1 MQVTSPSSTQL
12 KKITAPGPR
21 GLPIIG
27 NLPIIGPYPYL
38 TFTDLAKKYGDVF
51 QIRIFSQPVVVLNR
65 LETIRE
71 ALLKQQGDFAGRPD
85 FFTLRKAVKGRAI
98 GGREYGLPWKRH
110 REIAINALHMFVTSK
125 TASIEQ
131 TVMQEATELVNILL
145 SYQSQPFDPTMEV
158 NLSVANVMVK
168 ILFGE
173 RCNRD
178 DQDFIAF
185 TKFAKDFPQ
194 NSGGALLADFMPE
207 TRIFFETFGQGLY
220 RWRNALDKLEKFVVK
235 KLKECRDS
243 YNPKNLRGMVDAL
256 LKAVNELDE
265 SEKQTLGF
273 TEKVI
278 VEGTPQEMM
287 GTGLQPIAPL
297 ICWAMLYMM
306 ANPDI
311 QIKVHQELDTVVGR
325 ERQVC
330 LTDRKKLPFTEACI
344 HEILRHAP
352 SFPLALPNA
361 TTTDTTING
370 HFIPKDTAVFINLY
384 GLTRDE
390 RYWKEP
396 EKFNPYRFLTDIGE
410 VREDLLD
417 KYYPF
422 GLGKRRCL
430 GEYLG
435 RIEIFTFIT
444 NLMQKC
450 TFERVPGEKLSFEG
464 TPGAIFM
471 PKDFKVI
478 IKPRF

>member
-1 MQVTSPSSTQL
+1 MKLELRPSIQP
-12 KKITAPGPR
+12 KKITAPGPH

-27 NLPIIGPYPYL
+27 NLLSMGRYPYI
-38 TFTDLAKKYGDVF
+38 TFTNLAKEYGDIF
-51 QIRIFSQPVVVLNR
+51 QIHIFSQPVVVLNR

-71 ALLKQQGDFAGRPD
+71 ALLKQQEDFAGRPD
-85 FFTLRKAVKGRAI
+85 FFTLRNAVRGRAI
-98 GGREYGLPWKRH
+98 GGREYGLQWKRH
-110 REIAINALHMFVTSK
+110 REITINALHMFVTSK
-125 TASIEQ
+125 TASLEQ
-131 TVMQEATELVNILL
+131 KVMEEASELVNIFLN
-145 SYQSQPFDPTMEV
+145 YKGQPFEPTMEV
-158 NLSVANVMVK
+158 NLSVANVMVQ

-194 NSGGALLADFMPE
+194 NSGGALLADFVPQ
-207 TRIFFETFGQGLY
+207 TRIFFETFGQGLHK
-220 RWRNALDKLEKFVVK
+220 WRNALNMLEIFVLK
-235 KLKECRDS
+235 KLKEYRDS
-243 YNPKNLRGMVDAL
+243 YDPENLRGMVDAL

-265 SEKQTLGF
+265 SEKQTLNL

-297 ICWAMLYMM
+297 ICWAILYIL

-311 QIKVHQELDTVVGR
+311 QTKVHQELDTVVGR

-330 LTDRKKLPFTEACI
+330 LADRKKLPFIEACI

-370 HFIPKDTAVFINLY
+370 HFIPKDTPVFINLY

-390 RYWKEP
+390 CYWEEP
-396 EKFNPYRFLTDIGE
+396 EKFNPHRFLTDTGE
-410 VREDLLD
+410 IREDLLD

-422 GLGKRRCL
+422 GIGKRRCL

-435 RIEIFTFIT
+435 RIEIFTFIA

-450 TFERVPGEKLSFEG
+450 TFERVSGEQVSFEG
-464 TPGAIFM
+464 TPGAILM
-471 PKDFKVI
+471 PMNFKVI
-478 IKPRF
+478 VKPRS